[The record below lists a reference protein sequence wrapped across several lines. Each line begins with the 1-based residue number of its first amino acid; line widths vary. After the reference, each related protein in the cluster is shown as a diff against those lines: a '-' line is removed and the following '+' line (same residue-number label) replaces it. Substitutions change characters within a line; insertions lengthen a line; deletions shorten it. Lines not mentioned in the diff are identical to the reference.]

1 MPAALGK
8 GQMRILRVINSFVGE
23 PANWIGKQVRIVRD
37 RRQTG
42 LLANVDNGGFPFDP
56 GPLKGGYLAID
67 VEALYVLASGFE

>member
-23 PANWIGKQVRIVRD
+23 PANWIGKQVRIVRH
-37 RRQTG
+37 RGQTG
-42 LLANVDNGGFPFDP
+42 LLANVDNWRFSFDP